1 MKVKSLHSF
10 YVVFEFPVR
19 VYVVVCAVAYLYTRY
34 LAVNKY
40 LSYFFS
46 SSILGNS
53 SCSNLS
59 AFFNKT
65 FRGNLKCN
73 MLLTWQMYSS
83 FW

>member
-10 YVVFEFPVR
+10 YMVFEFPVR

-34 LAVNKY
+34 LAVKY
-40 LSYFFS
+40 FSYFFLAAFLG
-46 SSILGNS
+46 ILLAVI
-53 SCSNLS
+53 CLLS
-59 AFFNKT
+59 LTKR
-65 FRGNLKCN
+65 FRGTLKCN

>member
-19 VYVVVCAVAYLYTRY
+19 VYVAVCAVAYLYTRY

-40 LSYFFS
+40 FSYFF
-46 SSILGNS
+46 
-53 SCSNLS
+53 LS
-59 AFFNKT
+59 AFLEILLAVICLLSLTKRFKGT
-65 FRGNLKCN
+65 LKFN

>member
-40 LSYFFS
+40 FSNFFPAAFS
-46 SSILGNS
+46 GILLAVICLLFLTKRFKG
-53 SCSNLS
+53 
-59 AFFNKT
+59 T
-65 FRGNLKCN
+65 LKCN